1 MGPMGTYVLF
11 KQPGT
16 ESDAKAPGMGGAM
29 KLPADAKSP
38 PHWLHYVESADVDKG
53 AAQAKELGGQ
63 LFVPPTDIPNIGR
76 FAVLADPTGG
86 TFAIYKNAH

>member
-1 MGPMGTYVLF
+1 VLF

-38 PHWLHYVESADVDKG
+38 PHWLHYVEHADIDKG
-53 AAQAKELGGQ
+53 AALARELGGQ

-76 FAVLADPTGG
+76 FAVIADPTGG